1 MDRQVV
7 ISAAEV
13 GEYVFCR
20 RAWWLRR
27 VHGAAPENV
36 TVLRSGVR
44 LHARHSARVLAAI
57 WLRYCA
63 YLFVLIAI
71 LLGGLSL
78 LP

>member
-13 GEYVFCR
+13 GEYVFCH
-20 RAWWLRR
+20 RAWWLRHVQGVSPR
-27 VHGAAPENV
+27 NATA
-36 TVLRSGVR
+36 LRSGVR
-44 LHARHSARVLAAI
+44 LHVRHGARVVMSV

-63 YLFVLIAI
+63 YMCVLISIVLAGI
-71 LLGGLSL
+71 SL